1 MMTNRRCFLKGAAVA
16 GMPFILPSHIWGAEV
31 KPNSRL
37 NVGMVGVGGH
47 GHALMK
53 AFMYNA
59 SKVIAIC
66 DVDAEHCARAKQTLD
81 DFYAAD
87 PKRGAIKPKVY
98 GDYRELMADR
108 DIDIVAVAT
117 PDHWHALVTLAAL
130 KAGKDVYCEKPLTHN
145 IHEAVQVMRAVE
157 ANKRVLQTGSMQ
169 RSWTE
174 FRVACE
180 LVRNGIIGKISRVE
194 CAFGGAP
201 KPYDLPEEPMKPGLN
216 WDMWCGPEKVVP
228 YNSKLAPGN
237 WRAYR
242 EFGGGG
248 VCDFG
253 AHHLDIAQWG
263 LDMDETGPVEVTP
276 PEKASDALGCQI
288 IYANGIPL
296 IHKAGFGI
304 SFYGENGV
312 VQVNRGTFEFILN
325 GKTEARFVKGVTDT
339 SCETQVAL
347 TARNF
352 LKDAK
357 CRLPVSKNH
366 VVNFLDC
373 VTTREKPIA
382 HARIGAHT
390 AICCHLLNQCYYHR
404 QKMLWDPKVYAF
416 REGTGDSAWLTRDYR
431 APFKV

>member
-1 MMTNRRCFLKGAAVA
+1 MTNRRCFLKGAAVT
-16 GMPFILPSHIWGAEV
+16 GMPFILPSHIWGAEI

-145 IHEAVQVMRAVE
+145 IHEAVTVMRAVE

-169 RSWTE
+169 RSWLE

-180 LVRNGIIGKISRVE
+180 LVRNGIIGKISKVE
-194 CAFGGAP
+194 CCFGGAP

-228 YNSKLAPGN
+228 YNKKLHPAN
-237 WRAYR
+237 WRSYR

-253 AHHLDIAQWG
+253 AHHYDIAQWG
-263 LDMDETGPVEVTP
+263 LDMDDTGPVEIIP
-276 PEKASDALGCQI
+276 AEKETDTHGCRLV
-288 IYANGIPL
+288 YANGIPV
-296 IHKAGFGI
+296 IHTASGFGI
-304 SFYGENGV
+304 SFTGEDGV
-312 VQVNRGTFEFILN
+312 VQVDRGAFEFILK
-325 GKTEARFVKGVTDT
+325 GKTQAKFVKGTTDT

-347 TARNF
+347 TERNF

-357 CRLPVSKNH
+357 IRLPVSKNH

-373 VTTREKPIA
+373 LTTREKPIA
-382 HARIGAHT
+382 HATIGAHT
-390 AICCHLLNQCYYHR
+390 AICCHLINKSYYHH
-404 QKMLWDPKVYAF
+404 QKMLWDPKGYTF
-416 REGTGDSAWLTRDYR
+416 REGTGDLAWLTRDYR